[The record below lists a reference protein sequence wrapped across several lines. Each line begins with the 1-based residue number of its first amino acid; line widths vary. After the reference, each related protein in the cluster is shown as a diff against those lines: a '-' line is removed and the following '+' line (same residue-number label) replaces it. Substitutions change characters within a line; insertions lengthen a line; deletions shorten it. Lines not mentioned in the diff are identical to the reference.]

1 MLRPIG
7 TVLSCQGCLPA
18 RHLSSA
24 QALGCRRWLA
34 KQMMCYLVATCG
46 LDEGVFFLVLQSL
59 WQWLNQIKVHES
71 LQERGGQA
79 CVPRKPAPSPRSRR
93 WGYALWG
100 ELVSHLSALNI
111 YCENS
116 GYPRD

>member
-1 MLRPIG
+1 MLHPIG
-7 TVLSCQGCLPA
+7 IVLSCQGCLPA

-34 KQMMCYLVATCG
+34 KQMMCCLVVTCG

-71 LQERGGQA
+71 LQEREGQA
-79 CVPRKPAPSPRSRR
+79 CVPQKARSFPA
-93 WGYALWG
+93 
-100 ELVSHLSALNI
+100 
-111 YCENS
+111 
-116 GYPRD
+116 